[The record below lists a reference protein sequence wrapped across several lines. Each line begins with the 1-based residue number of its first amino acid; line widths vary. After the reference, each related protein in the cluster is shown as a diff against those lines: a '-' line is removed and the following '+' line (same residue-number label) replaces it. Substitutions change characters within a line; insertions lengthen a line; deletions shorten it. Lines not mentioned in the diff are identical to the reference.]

1 MLRNAVAARPARFAQ
16 WAPRM
21 PKKPKLRVP
30 PFNDQPFP
38 HETFPPWN
46 AIERIFDV
54 LGRALRRDSAT
65 SNLRLLQSPLL
76 EASERIVAIAGGELP
91 VHRWWRRVRVTIDYL
106 DRARVE
112 LERYVGEHALSE
124 SDANAIAAGIERTIR
139 FLLDAVAAVPLPDEV
154 RAELPELRPP
164 ARALH

>member
-1 MLRNAVAARPARFAQ
+1 MPA
-16 WAPRM
+16 RM

-30 PFNDQPFP
+30 AFNDQLFP

-46 AIERIFDV
+46 AIERIFEV
-54 LGRALRRDSAT
+54 LGRALRRESAT

-112 LERYVGEHALSE
+112 LEHYVAQQALDE

-139 FLLDAVAAVPLPDEV
+139 FLLEAVAAVPLPDEV
-154 RAELPELRPP
+154 RDELPPLRPTV
-164 ARALH
+164 RVVH